1 MIREAMRSARRAGIA
16 RGLLGPALVLG
27 ALVRRAVAGGSA
39 AAALLL
45 ALAAGAA
52 RLLLGVALADVAIV
66 AHGSTVPLR
75 QSSPT
80 NDRAASWAR
89 SKIGPGRIPST
100 SEAAPATTATR

>member
-52 RLLLGVALADVAIV
+52 GLLLGVALADVAIV
-66 AHGSTVPLR
+66 AHGSHRTAPSEQPDERPRRVLGEVE
-75 QSSPT
+75 
-80 NDRAASWAR
+80 DR
-89 SKIGPGRIPST
+89 PGQDPEHERGG
-100 SEAAPATTATR
+100 AGHDG